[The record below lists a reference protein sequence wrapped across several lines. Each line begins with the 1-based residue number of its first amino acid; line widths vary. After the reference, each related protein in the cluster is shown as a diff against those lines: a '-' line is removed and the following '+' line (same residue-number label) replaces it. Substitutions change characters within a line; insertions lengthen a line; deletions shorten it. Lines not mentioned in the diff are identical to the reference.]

1 MKNIGATTIGKAAIK
16 GTEKIIVT
24 NCNTRIFLGVKLI
37 RTIPNAKLSGRVERE
52 ARNVPNRRNTA
63 KQRRFGLSD

>member
-16 GTEKIIVT
+16 ATEKIIVT

-37 RTIPNAKLSGRVERE
+37 RMIPNAELR
-52 ARNVPNRRNTA
+52 
-63 KQRRFGLSD
+63 D

>member
-16 GTEKIIVT
+16 ATEKIIVT

-37 RTIPNAKLSGRVERE
+37 RMIPNAELRGRHK
-52 ARNVPNRRNTA
+52 RRI
-63 KQRRFGLSD
+63 